1 MFHVDEVSKNMITKK
16 TINNTIDNNQFL
28 KDFKNDVLKGLSNSN
43 KSLPCKYIY
52 DEEGSKLFKKITK
65 LPEYYVTRSE
75 FQVFSESGD
84 FFGNLLKNLTCNIVE
99 FGVGDGQKTRILLKH
114 LTQNKIVFRYY
125 PIDISSSAMDDLI
138 NSLKRDFK
146 NLDSN
151 GLVADYSCDLTCLR
165 NMKTGTN
172 LVLFLGSNIGNMNFN
187 QSISFLRRL
196 RESLN
201 LGDYLLIGFDL
212 KKDATTLQ
220 NAYNDSQGISEKFNK
235 NLLNRINIELGGNFD
250 LNLFSYLSIYDL
262 KEGAIVSKLVSKKQQ
277 IVKISSLNKVF
288 SFTKG
293 ETIHTE
299 SSYKY
304 NQNDI
309 QHLAKKSGFSIIE
322 SLYDKHHF
330 FTNSLWQPK

>member
-1 MFHVDEVSKNMITKK
+1 MITKK
-16 TINNTIDNNQFL
+16 TINTTIENKQFL
-28 KDFKNDVLKGLSNSN
+28 KDFKNDVLKGLSNYN

-65 LPEYYVTRSE
+65 LPEYYLTRSE
-75 FQVFSESGD
+75 LQIFSESGN
-84 FFGNLLKNLTCNIVE
+84 FFGNLLQNLTCNIIE

-114 LTQNKIVFRYY
+114 LTQNKIAFRYY
-125 PIDISSSAMDDLI
+125 PIDISSSAMADLI
-138 NSLKRDFK
+138 NTLKRDFK
-146 NLDSN
+146 NFESN
-151 GLVADYSCDLTCLR
+151 GIVADYSCDLTCLR
-165 NMKTGTN
+165 NMKKGTN
-172 LVLFLGSNIGNMNFN
+172 LVLFLGSNIGNMNFS
-187 QSISFLRRL
+187 QSIIFLRRI
-196 RESLN
+196 RRSLN
-201 LGDYLLIGFDL
+201 VGDYLLIGFDL
-212 KKDATTLQ
+212 KKDSTTLQ

-277 IVKISSLNKVF
+277 LVKISSLNKVF

-304 NQNDI
+304 DQNDI
-309 QHLAKKSGFSIIE
+309 QQLAKKSGFSIIE